1 MQKDAHLFEEV
12 GKWVTSLPSNL
23 LRKVMPAPKTVALK
37 VFNEAGVGTHID
49 NNLFA
54 VVEALARAGL
64 LGPDAVNLEI
74 DQRPQKFS
82 GEQIGTVRRLGPL
95 CGVDGC
101 ISLRHVKIHG
111 CTRPFLS
118 LTLLGWRCFRALAG
132 LMAGLLGQTNGVGRL
147 LSVVLRG
154 VGDLFCVVHSARPS
168 L

>member
-95 CGVDGC
+95 CGADGC
-101 ISLRHVKIHG
+101 ISMRHVKIHG
-111 CTRPFLS
+111 CTRSFLS
-118 LTLLGWRCFRALAG
+118 LTLWAGDAYVPWQGCWQGCLAKQMGWGGF
-132 LMAGLLGQTNGVGRL
+132 
-147 LSVVLRG
+147 
-154 VGDLFCVVHSARPS
+154 
-168 L
+168 